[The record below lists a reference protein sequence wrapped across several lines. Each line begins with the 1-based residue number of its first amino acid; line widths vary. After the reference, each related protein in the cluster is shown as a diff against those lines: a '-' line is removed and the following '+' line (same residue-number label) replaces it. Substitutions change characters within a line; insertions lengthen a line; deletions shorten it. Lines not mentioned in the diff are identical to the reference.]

1 MAIYHAHVSS
11 GSRKGGQ
18 SGAAKVAYI
27 LREGR
32 YAGRKDLVVSDSG
45 NLPAWT
51 GNDPRRLF
59 ESADLHE
66 RANGRL
72 FVEIEVALPNEL
84 TESQQHALVRA
95 VAAAVAV
102 PGLPFTFAIHEG
114 RQKSPGEPAN
124 PHAHILLSER
134 VNDGIPRSPEL
145 WFRRANRKDPGAG
158 GAAKHRDMKEV
169 SWVGD
174 TRKVIERLINE
185 HLELA
190 KVAERVT
197 ADSHATRIA
206 EALVAGDN
214 ETAEYLWK
222 HPPGMHVGPMVSAL
236 ERDRFRETKNGE
248 FEVSRA
254 AELTD
259 RGNSARAIH
268 ANAERLREQEEVVS
282 VEHRNAREELRRA
295 EDVVAAA
302 RLAGLADDG
311 LLRIHQV
318 AESTERGSGWRAVE
332 AATRSHVDRKQQA
345 EVTGRQLGFDIE
357 AVYRVARSVGAEP
370 VAALEQATGIFVS
383 AQSVLLRDVE
393 IWRIHKASES
403 AERGSGWGAV
413 GLATAE
419 RLDRKRFAEAAAEEV
434 NIDSDAVYA
443 AARSRDEDPVTA
455 LQAATADL
463 QRAAALRAARLEEL
477 RGRPGGRELQ
487 IAHLAAL
494 GPDGR
499 GVFEPA
505 SSDIDRV
512 LSASESDTERLGRA
526 LVLAGN
532 RWSRLYYG
540 AAVKALGERFIL
552 KEFDAVLS
560 AAASFVER
568 VDGLSDFGRAAL
580 EAEVEKAEKPTV
592 ARLAAAFERSAAAA
606 REETERQRDEE
617 RRGELAEALQAA
629 AAVAERKRQAAN
641 KRVARLEVLLASFGG
656 DAAFFAAL
664 DKRHPAWRE
673 TGTDP
678 ADIDGALDVAEPGV
692 NRAKPVTVEHMF
704 VVESEQ
710 AFPDAS
716 SAAWGQAGGRFADAA
731 ERARAVSQQLSD
743 RARSR
748 ALAAEQEE
756 PPASPDLVRRLF
768 DWLRAHIEKL
778 LEQLGLPPVR
788 KTPEVL
794 PPLSRHPAVLPP
806 VRHQQVLPPVQR
818 VPEVLLPAR
827 TAPQVLP
834 PVCRREVLSPVRTT
848 PEVLP
853 PLSRHPAVLPPV
865 RHQQV
870 LPPVQRVPEVLLPAR
885 TAPQVL
891 PPVCRRE
898 VLSPVRT
905 TPEVM
910 PPLSRHP
917 AVLPPVRHQQVLP
930 PVQRVPEV
938 LLPARTAPQVLP
950 PVCRREVLSPVR
962 TTPAVLPPV
971 RHQQQVLPPV
981 QRVPAVLPPARTAP
995 QEPAV
1000 VARHEYEMAREY
1012 VLRQIEVHAL
1022 PDGASNDSIADM
1034 MGMLGND
1041 DYVDRLGREGLHE
1054 YKAKYQ
1060 DKADEHEMAEL
1071 TRHSTAIWL
1080 AIGTEKRLQE
1090 EAKPKS
1096 WTFSRKPAAVKVSD
1110 ARRTEIE
1117 REVIRKTLPQLVE
1130 KIRTACRMLLTPTVE
1145 TPRHRPVAGQ
1155 QQEQERTR
1163 QRPSTRSR

>member
-236 ERDRFRETKNGE
+236 ERDRFRKTKNGE

-403 AERGSGWGAV
+403 AERGSG
-413 GLATAE
+413 LSQRRQPSE
-419 RLDRKRFAEAAAEEV
+419 NQPLSSRFARRSNAAGSIFFMASRRTTLQSSPGTEPDSVSSSGAEP
-434 NIDSDAVYA
+434 DSASSSCFRFVDLA
-443 AARSRDEDPVTA
+443 ASAFFR
-455 LQAATADL
+455 
-463 QRAAALRAARLEEL
+463 ARLSDV
-477 RGRPGGRELQ
+477 P
-487 IAHLAAL
+487 
-494 GPDGR
+494 P
-499 GVFEPA
+499 VA
-505 SSDIDRV
+505 S
-512 LSASESDTERLGRA
+512 
-526 LVLAGN
+526 
-532 RWSRLYYG
+532 
-540 AAVKALGERFIL
+540 FIL
-552 KEFDAVLS
+552 
-560 AAASFVER
+560 R
-568 VDGLSDFGRAAL
+568 
-580 EAEVEKAEKPTV
+580 
-592 ARLAAAFERSAAAA
+592 
-606 REETERQRDEE
+606 
-617 RRGELAEALQAA
+617 
-629 AAVAERKRQAAN
+629 
-641 KRVARLEVLLASFGG
+641 
-656 DAAFFAAL
+656 
-664 DKRHPAWRE
+664 
-673 TGTDP
+673 
-678 ADIDGALDVAEPGV
+678 
-692 NRAKPVTVEHMF
+692 
-704 VVESEQ
+704 
-710 AFPDAS
+710 
-716 SAAWGQAGGRFADAA
+716 
-731 ERARAVSQQLSD
+731 
-743 RARSR
+743 
-748 ALAAEQEE
+748 
-756 PPASPDLVRRLF
+756 
-768 DWLRAHIEKL
+768 
-778 LEQLGLPPVR
+778 
-788 KTPEVL
+788 
-794 PPLSRHPAVLPP
+794 
-806 VRHQQVLPPVQR
+806 
-818 VPEVLLPAR
+818 
-827 TAPQVLP
+827 
-834 PVCRREVLSPVRTT
+834 
-848 PEVLP
+848 
-853 PLSRHPAVLPPV
+853 
-865 RHQQV
+865 
-870 LPPVQRVPEVLLPAR
+870 
-885 TAPQVL
+885 
-891 PPVCRRE
+891 
-898 VLSPVRT
+898 
-905 TPEVM
+905 
-910 PPLSRHP
+910 
-917 AVLPPVRHQQVLP
+917 
-930 PVQRVPEV
+930 
-938 LLPARTAPQVLP
+938 
-950 PVCRREVLSPVR
+950 
-962 TTPAVLPPV
+962 
-971 RHQQQVLPPV
+971 
-981 QRVPAVLPPARTAP
+981 
-995 QEPAV
+995 
-1000 VARHEYEMAREY
+1000 
-1012 VLRQIEVHAL
+1012 
-1022 PDGASNDSIADM
+1022 
-1034 MGMLGND
+1034 
-1041 DYVDRLGREGLHE
+1041 
-1054 YKAKYQ
+1054 
-1060 DKADEHEMAEL
+1060 
-1071 TRHSTAIWL
+1071 
-1080 AIGTEKRLQE
+1080 
-1090 EAKPKS
+1090 
-1096 WTFSRKPAAVKVSD
+1096 
-1110 ARRTEIE
+1110 
-1117 REVIRKTLPQLVE
+1117 
-1130 KIRTACRMLLTPTVE
+1130 
-1145 TPRHRPVAGQ
+1145 
-1155 QQEQERTR
+1155 
-1163 QRPSTRSR
+1163 